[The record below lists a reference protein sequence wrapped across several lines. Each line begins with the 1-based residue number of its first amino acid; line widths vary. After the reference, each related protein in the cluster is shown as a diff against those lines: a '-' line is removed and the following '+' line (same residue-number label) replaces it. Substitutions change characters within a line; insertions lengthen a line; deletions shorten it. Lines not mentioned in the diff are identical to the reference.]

1 MSETA
6 TAALAERCLLS
17 FAGVALIARPGFLFG
32 YTIGTIS
39 LFAVGVALAGSVLS
53 SGAYVFVREASKTEH
68 TSVIIFYFALISA
81 IGPIPLAWPQAVWPT
96 AWEWLVLAGVGVTTQ
111 VAQVFL
117 TRGLSLVPAGRA
129 ITVGYSQILFA
140 ALWGVVFFAE
150 YPDLLTVVGGCL
162 VVLGTAFVSFP
173 EKKAVSIPI
182 R

>member
-1 MSETA
+1 
-6 TAALAERCLLS
+6 LS
-17 FAGVALIARPGFLFG
+17 FAGVILIARPGFLFG
-32 YTIGTIS
+32 ETMSTLS
-39 LFAVGVALAGSVLS
+39 LYSVGVALAGSVLS

-68 TSVIIFYFALISA
+68 TTVIIFYFAFISA
-81 IGPIPLAWPQAVWPT
+81 VGPIPLAWPQAVWPT
-96 AWEWLVLAGVGVTTQ
+96 TWEWLVLAGVGVTTQ
-111 VAQVFL
+111 VAQWFL

-140 ALWGVVFFAE
+140 ALWGILFFAE
-150 YPDLLTVVGGCL
+150 YPDLWTIAGAFL